1 MDNII
6 YLDNASTT
14 HVSSEVL
21 QEMLPVFTSSYG
33 NAGSL
38 HQMGREALALV
49 ERARVRVAKAIGA
62 DASEIYFTSGATE
75 ANNLA
80 IIGIALANKEKGNHI
95 ITSQIEHPSVLNA
108 CKKLEEMGF
117 KVTYLPV
124 DEYGMVSIAKLLDAI
139 SKETILV
146 SIMAANNEVGTIQ
159 NIRTIAKIAHD
170 KDVYFHTDATQ
181 AIGSVSINVKNMGID
196 SLSLS
201 AHKIYGP
208 KGVGALYIKNGIEC
222 QNLTFGGEQ
231 EKHLRAGT
239 VNVAGVVGL
248 GKAIEIA
255 SRDMFDNVQKV
266 KFLREYLIR
275 GIKANIEGIKLNGH
289 PLQRLCGNV
298 NISFECIE
306 GESIL
311 LLLDEAGICV
321 STGSACTS
329 TSLDPSHV
337 LTAMNV
343 PAELAQGSIRF
354 SIGKNNTKMEM
365 DYVIEQLKKVAQRLR
380 EISPIRRKR
389 S

>member
-1 MDNII
+1 
-6 YLDNASTT
+6 
-14 HVSSEVL
+14 
-21 QEMLPVFTSSYG
+21 
-33 NAGSL
+33 
-38 HQMGREALALV
+38 
-49 ERARVRVAKAIGA
+49 
-62 DASEIYFTSGATE
+62 
-75 ANNLA
+75 
-80 IIGIALANKEKGNHI
+80 
-95 ITSQIEHPSVLNA
+95 
-108 CKKLEEMGF
+108 
-117 KVTYLPV
+117 
-124 DEYGMVSIAKLLDAI
+124 
-139 SKETILV
+139 
-146 SIMAANNEVGTIQ
+146 
-159 NIRTIAKIAHD
+159 
-170 KDVYFHTDATQ
+170 
-181 AIGSVSINVKNMGID
+181 MGID

-222 QNLTFGGEQ
+222 QNLTYGGEQ

-275 GIKANIEGIKLNGH
+275 GIKSNIEGIKLNGH

-343 PAELAQGSIRF
+343 PADLAQGSIRF

-365 DYVIEQLKKVAQRLR
+365 DYVIEQLKKVVDRLR